1 MSVSLFAPSF
11 DLNDL
16 EKLHPCG
23 LRGHVEVCRELLA
36 SVGSVD
42 AQDAQN
48 RTPLRLA
55 VENNKPQVAR
65 VLCEAGALT
74 SVARSADGR
83 TPLHLAARDGFT
95 ECAEVLLQ
103 HGAVIDGNPDK

>member
-1 MSVSLFAPSF
+1 MA
-11 DLNDL
+11 
-16 EKLHPCG
+16 
-23 LRGHVEVCRELLA
+23 
-36 SVGSVD
+36 SVD
-42 AQDAQN
+42 AQDAQL

-55 VENNKPQVAR
+55 IENNKPQVAG

-74 SVARSADGR
+74 SVPNSADRR

-95 ECAEVLLQ
+95 ECAEILLQ

>member
-1 MSVSLFAPSF
+1 MHVG
-11 DLNDL
+11 
-16 EKLHPCG
+16 G
-23 LRGHVEVCRELLA
+23 LRGHVDVCRELIA
-36 SVGSVD
+36 GVGSVD
-42 AQDAQN
+42 AQDAQQ

-74 SVARSADGR
+74 SIASSSDGR
-83 TPLHLAARDGFT
+83 TPLHVAARDGFT
-95 ECAEVLLQ
+95 ECAEILLQ